1 MEFPTREADILR
13 LANDV
18 AAGLAAHTDMFPAPP
33 FSPED
38 FQTALAEHD
47 GKREAAI
54 LARASAVQRTEA
66 KERSLAKVQDM
77 SKSVIRYA
85 ENHTRGDDG
94 KLQLIGWGARRSRTV
109 TLTEPP
115 GQVRNLEV
123 IREGKDWVFLDW
135 KEPAEGEGG
144 EVAAYRVQRRQRD
157 GGDWVDVGMSVES
170 EVTLDGQDAGVEYE
184 YRVIA
189 VNKAG
194 EGPPS
199 NIVRAVL

>member
-1 MEFPTREADILR
+1 MQYPTREADILR
-13 LANDV
+13 LADDI
-18 AAGLAAHTDMFPAPP
+18 AAGLAAHTEVFPAPP

-38 FQTALAEHD
+38 FQQALTEHD
-47 GKREAAI
+47 GNREGAI
-54 LARASAVQRTEA
+54 LARAEAVQSTDM
-66 KERSLAKVQDM
+66 KERSLAKVEDM
-77 SKSVIRYA
+77 SKSSIRYA

-109 TLTEPP
+109 TIMEPP
-115 GQVRNLEV
+115 GQVRTLEN

-135 KEPAEGEGG
+135 KEPVDGG
-144 EVAAYRVQRRQRD
+144 EVAAYRVQRRQRHS
-157 GGDWVDVGMSVES
+157 GDWLDVGMSVGN
-170 EVTLDGQDAGVEYE
+170 EVTLGGQDAGVEYE

-189 VNKAG
+189 ANKAG